1 MTDAPD
7 ADERI
12 QTVRC
17 IGCDRLSLVGDCHA
31 DDHKRL
37 QCPRC
42 GTRVPVEAIHGYVH
56 ESVTG
61 YYE

>member
-12 QTVRC
+12 QAVRC

-42 GTRVPVEAIHGYVH
+42 GTRLPVEAIHEYVR
-56 ESVTG
+56 ESVTR
-61 YYE
+61 YDE

>member
-7 ADERI
+7 ADERS
-12 QTVRC
+12 QAVRC
-17 IGCDRLSLVGDCHA
+17 IGCERISLVGDCHA

-42 GTRVPVEAIHGYVH
+42 GTRLPVEAIHEYTHVLAM
-56 ESVTG
+56 G